1 MQLKIRIYII
11 TNSKTVREIGRETE
25 IAKDKRKMG
34 KIQCTDGFKVLSLVP
49 CQGAIF
55 IPEGFL
61 DEVSFKMKD
70 LEKMVR
76 LTVRAESDSGAA
88 GENACMLKGNEG
100 CLEGLCA

>member
-1 MQLKIRIYII
+1 
-11 TNSKTVREIGRETE
+11 
-25 IAKDKRKMG
+25 MG

-55 IPEGFL
+55 ILEGFL

-76 LTVRAESDSGAA
+76 LSEQNLTQEQQGRMP
-88 GENACMLKGNEG
+88 AC
-100 CLEGLCA
+100 

>member
-1 MQLKIRIYII
+1 MI
-11 TNSKTVREIGRETE
+11 TNSKTVSEIGRETE
-25 IAKDKRKMG
+25 IAKDKSKM
-34 KIQCTDGFKVLSLVP
+34 QCTDGFKVLSLVP

-55 IPEGFL
+55 ILEGFL
-61 DEVSFKMKD
+61 DEVSFKTKD

-76 LTVRAESDSGAA
+76 LTVRAEYDSGAA